1 VIRSSAPVVAQDRVN
16 LPLRFFAGVLLTLA
30 VALALFALLMRP
42 PFADLRAMTLFLSI
56 TAVISLAAGTAAYRL
71 GWLERSPSVAW
82 TLVAI
87 YGLAS
92 LLTFINV
99 WVTARLMF
107 ASQHDLLLATV
118 LLLFAGG
125 IAMALSSFLS
135 ADLARRMRILS
146 DAAGAVAAGQ
156 LATHVEVT
164 GHDELAALG
173 RSFNAMSE
181 QLEQSARRQQAL
193 EIQRRDLIAWAGH
206 DLRTPLASVRAII
219 EALADGMVDDH
230 ASMERYLSTAQREV
244 QSLSTLIDDLFEL
257 AQLDAGGLQL
267 VRRPVALGD
276 LVSDT
281 LESFAALARERGVV
295 LAGHPPDDN
304 DIAEVDG
311 EKIGRVLS
319 NLVGNAIRYSP
330 PGTRVEVS
338 LRPGAQEV
346 ILRVCD
352 SGPGI
357 EPGDLGRIFERFYR
371 GEKSRSRATG
381 GAGLGLAIA
390 KGLVEAHGGRIWVES
405 VVGQGACFSMALPRN
420 APVV

>member
-1 VIRSSAPVVAQDRVN
+1 MIRSSAPVVAQDRVN

-30 VALALFALLMRP
+30 LALALFALLMRP

-219 EALADGMVDDH
+219 EALADGVVDDH
-230 ASMERYLSTAQREV
+230 AGMERYLRTAQREV
-244 QSLSTLIDDLFEL
+244 QSLSALIDDLFEL

-281 LESFAALARERGVV
+281 LESFAALAREARRRVGGPPAGWQRHRRGGRGKDRTRVGESGGQRHPLFAARHAGRGVPAARR
-295 LAGHPPDDN
+295 AGSDP
-304 DIAEVDG
+304 A
-311 EKIGRVLS
+311 RV
-319 NLVGNAIRYSP
+319 RF
-330 PGTRVEVS
+330 
-338 LRPGAQEV
+338 RPGDRARGSEPD
-346 ILRVCD
+346 LRT
-352 SGPGI
+352 
-357 EPGDLGRIFERFYR
+357 L
-371 GEKSRSRATG
+371 
-381 GAGLGLAIA
+381 
-390 KGLVEAHGGRIWVES
+390 
-405 VVGQGACFSMALPRN
+405 LPRRKI
-420 APVV
+420 A